1 MTQLTEYTLTAL
13 MSLTANTD
21 KITETCSKE
30 QILFLL
36 LNSVHLLHQ
45 VRVMYTNKYYSCE
58 HKFIHRNCNLKL

>member
-45 VRVMYTNKYYSCE
+45 VRAIIPINILLVNTSSYTE
-58 HKFIHRNCNLKL
+58 IVI